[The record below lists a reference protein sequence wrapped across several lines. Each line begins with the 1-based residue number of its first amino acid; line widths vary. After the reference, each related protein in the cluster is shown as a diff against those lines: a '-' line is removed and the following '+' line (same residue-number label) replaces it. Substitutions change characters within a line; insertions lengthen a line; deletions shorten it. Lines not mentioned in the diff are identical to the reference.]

1 LPRLREL
8 GQTAVTYRVRAGS
21 DRLWAVLKMT
31 YCVGMPDP
39 QTVYRDDQGRVLI
52 YVRTEKRSGRKEPE
66 HLFVTT
72 RERTVFQL
80 WRTTLPDEAELVLD
94 VEGRKEADQVRWLLH
109 VAEHERNVVLGLL
122 KQACKWLPAERAAD
136 LRGLYAASR
145 P

>member
-1 LPRLREL
+1 M
-8 GQTAVTYRVRAGS
+8 AYSHRV
-21 DRLWAVLKMT
+21 
-31 YCVGMPDP
+31 PNP
-39 QTVYRDDQGRVLI
+39 QTIYRDDQGRVLM
-52 YVRTEKRSGRKEPE
+52 YVRNEWRSGRKEPE

-80 WRTTLPDEAELVLD
+80 WRASMPAEAELILD
-94 VEGRKEADQVRWLLH
+94 VEGRKEAEEVRWLLH